1 MLLDFSH
8 WDVYKGASEG
18 SGRSEKQWLINKETS
33 EIGLFKFT
41 KTDRTTEHI
50 SEKLAFELANLIGLE
65 SAKVDIGTYDGR
77 VGSMSYLINKENEI
91 LIEGISL
98 INKIYPSYDPYTMF
112 DETNNEYY
120 SLEMI
125 LNSLSEFNLE
135 NDFFKILIF
144 DFLIGNSD
152 RHQNNWAIIYSN
164 EGYRMCPL
172 YDNGS
177 SLCCYIE
184 ESKIDSYLGKDKS
197 RFNSLIDSKSRSR
210 IRIEKYEKKEPTH
223 LEVFRYV
230 NKYYKINALDIISA
244 IEKLT
249 EFDLNRIIDKYSDE
263 ILSNSKKILIKKFL
277 IEKIKLMKISLGKEE
292 M

>member
-223 LEVFRYV
+223 LEVFMYV

-263 ILSNSKKILIKKFL
+263 ILSNRKKILIKKFL

>member
-18 SGRSEKQWLINKETS
+18 SGRSEKQWLINKETG

-50 SEKLAFELANLIGLE
+50 SEKLAFELAQLIGLE
-65 SAKVDIGTYDGR
+65 SARVDIGMYDCR
-77 VGSMSYLINKENEI
+77 IGSMSYLINKENEI

-112 DETNNEYY
+112 DDMNKEYY

-135 NDFFKILIF
+135 SDFFKIVIF

-164 EGYRMCPL
+164 GLYKMCPL

-223 LEVFRYV
+223 LEVLMYV
-230 NKYYKINALDIISA
+230 NKYYKNNILDIISA
-244 IEKLT
+244 IEELK
-249 EFDLNRIIDKYSDE
+249 ECDLNKIIDKYPDE
-263 ILSNSKKILIKKFL
+263 ILSKKKKMLIKKFL
-277 IEKIKLMKISLGKEE
+277 IEKIKLIKISLGKEE
-292 M
+292 I